1 MPAMQQ
7 AEDDLE
13 AARRRRQLAFVASG
27 QELALGDVSEAPL
40 PAQELRALQRGHP
53 AVREVHDS
61 GLTAIVYKLHA
72 NGRDWAVKQARPECL
87 VKNVDGQTS
96 FLNELQRRAEL
107 AALRAQPGGD
117 ERWRALAET
126 SYASLHQGVIV
137 SPWIAGH
144 AVESWS
150 ERSLFQLFDAGRELV
165 RAGFFEWD
173 FCPGNV
179 LDDGYQIRL
188 FDFGYMYRF
197 DPLRHFNSAGSGTSV
212 PHCHLAERIETRHV
226 FGWLLKLEQAQG
238 MGAALAAFR
247 LEKTIALDTYERLH
261 AELQQDGASATVLH
275 WLAHI
280 ARGWRAAL
288 AGDLHGLYL
297 QEGWR
302 SHTLDLDDDLH
313 GQTCTPSSLKRADW
327 LLATLQH
334 WHSTLAAHGAFLGG
348 DAALSRPE
356 LLAHYQRKR
365 VAAQRFQ
372 IEHMTQ

>member
-1 MPAMQQ
+1 MPHHD
-7 AEDDLE
+7 DDLE
-13 AARRRRQLAFVASG
+13 AARRRWQLAFLASG
-27 QELALGDVSEAPL
+27 QELALGDESQAPL
-40 PAQELRALQRGHP
+40 PAEALRALRPGHP
-53 AVREVHDS
+53 AVREVHAS
-61 GLTAIVYKLHA
+61 GLTAMVYKLHDK
-72 NGRDWAVKQARPECL
+72 GHDWAVKQARPECL

-96 FLNELQRRAEL
+96 FLNELQRRTEF
-107 AALRAQPGGD
+107 AALMAAPGGA

-126 SYASLHQGVIV
+126 RYASLHQGVIV

-179 LDDGYQIRL
+179 LDDGVQIRL

-197 DPLRHFNSAGSGTSV
+197 DPLRQFNSAGSGTSV
-212 PHCHLAERIETRHV
+212 PQCHLAERIETRHV

-238 MGAALAAFR
+238 IDAALAAFR

-261 AELQQDGASATVLH
+261 AELAQDGASATVLH

-297 QEGWR
+297 REGWR
-302 SHTLDLDDDLH
+302 SHTFDLDDDLH

-327 LLATLQH
+327 LLATLEH
-334 WHSTLAAHGAFLGG
+334 WHTALAASGAFMGG
-348 DAALSRPE
+348 DATLSQPE

-365 VAAQRFQ
+365 AAAQGFQ
-372 IEHMTQ
+372 IERTTL